1 MAFWHRPTA
10 CERAGQW
17 ISLNL
22 DDELTELE
30 QAGLDRHLER
40 CARCRVLAADMLDLT
55 QLLRAAPFVELGR
68 ELVVRPPRRTRAR
81 VLSRAGIGVA
91 VAVAAAAAA
100 AALISTSTP
109 GRSTAVA
116 LEFRSAQERI
126 GFVRANELRLEP
138 PPVPV
143 VLAVAPRIA
152 ARSL

>member
-22 DDELTELE
+22 DDELSELE
-30 QAGLDRHLER
+30 QAGLDRHLGH
-40 CARCRVLAADMLDLT
+40 CARCRALAAHMLGLT
-55 QLLRAAPFVELGR
+55 QLLRTAPLVELGR
-68 ELVVRPPRRTRAR
+68 ELVVGSPRRTRAR

-91 VAVAAAAAA
+91 VAAAAAAA
-100 AALISTSTP
+100 AAVLISTSAP
-109 GRSTAVA
+109 GRSTARA
-116 LEFRSAQERI
+116 IEFRSAQEQIR
-126 GFVRANELRLEP
+126 FVQANELRLEP
-138 PPVPV
+138 APVAV